1 MINLRDIAAQNIEQD
16 INRAFQNAKFAKKIN
31 LNQSLDGKLKE
42 FTQVEKG
49 AKSLEVRLENGTIL
63 APSKELSDDERLMSQ
78 QNQIEYIQN
87 IINGLDTSN
96 IISAIQYSS
105 YDAILG
111 LSNKNTITKQM
122 SKMSDSQIKSLVDFI
137 GKHPVSLITPYGESE
152 LAKLFLDDISIDEFK
167 DKWAEFSKKTMEY
180 KNSHPDEYKGYEYA
194 GMEIDFNSAP
204 TISTNS
210 QNNELDKMT
219 EIERNNR
226 MLMRKYNGAKSRN
239 SSFESK
245 NEILKIFFE
254 EFLKNNNPLAFLEII
269 KKTDIKAWN
278 LANSRWEF

>member
-1 MINLRDIAAQNIEQD
+1 MINLRDVVAQGIEQNID
-16 INRAFQNAKFAKKIN
+16 SAFQNAKFAKKIN

-49 AKSLEVRLENGTIL
+49 TKSLEVRLENGTIL

-137 GKHPVSLITPYGESE
+137 GRHPVSLITPYGESE

-219 EIERNNR
+219 EIKRNNG
-226 MLMRKYNGAKSRN
+226 MLMRQYNGAKSKN
-239 SSFESK
+239 LNAESK
-245 NEILKIFFE
+245 NEILKTFFE
-254 EFLKNNNPLAFLEII
+254 EFLKNNNPLAFLEIM
-269 KKTDIKAWN
+269 KKTDIKA
-278 LANSRWEF
+278 

>member
-1 MINLRDIAAQNIEQD
+1 MINLRDVVAQGIEQNID
-16 INRAFQNAKFAKKIN
+16 SAFQNAKFAKKIN
-31 LNQSLDGKLKE
+31 LNQSLNDKLKE

-137 GKHPVSLITPYGESE
+137 GRHPVSLITPYGESE

-180 KNSHPDEYKGYEYA
+180 KNSHPDEYKGYEYS

-226 MLMRKYNGAKSRN
+226 MLLRQYNGAKSKN
-239 SSFESK
+239 LNAESK
-245 NEILKIFFE
+245 NEILKTFFE
-254 EFLKNNNPLAFLEII
+254 EFLKNNNPLAFFEIM
-269 KKTDIKAWN
+269 KKTDIRA
-278 LANSRWEF
+278 

>member
-1 MINLRDIAAQNIEQD
+1 MINLRDVVAQGIEQNID
-16 INRAFQNAKFAKKIN
+16 SAFQNAKFAKKIN

-42 FTQVEKG
+42 LTQVEKG

-63 APSKELSDDERLMSQ
+63 APSKELSDDERLRSQ
-78 QNQIEYIQN
+78 ENQIEYIQN

-137 GKHPVSLITPYGESE
+137 GRHPVSLITPYGESE

-226 MLMRKYNGAKSRN
+226 MLLRQYNGAKSKN
-239 SSFESK
+239 LNAESK
-245 NEILKIFFE
+245 NEILKTFFE
-254 EFLKNNNPLAFLEII
+254 EFLKNNNPLAFFEIM
-269 KKTDIKAWN
+269 KKTDIKA
-278 LANSRWEF
+278 

>member
-1 MINLRDIAAQNIEQD
+1 MINIRDVVAQGIEQNID
-16 INRAFQNAKFAKKIN
+16 SAFQNAKFAKKIN

-42 FTQVEKG
+42 LTQVEKG

-137 GKHPVSLITPYGESE
+137 GRHPVSLITPYGESE

-226 MLMRKYNGAKSRN
+226 MLMRQYNGAKSKN
-239 SSFESK
+239 LNAESK
-245 NEILKIFFE
+245 NKILKTFFE
-254 EFLKNNNPLAFLEII
+254 EFLKNNNPLAFLEIM
-269 KKTDIKAWN
+269 KKTDIKV
-278 LANSRWEF
+278 

>member
-16 INRAFQNAKFAKKIN
+16 INGAFQNAKFAKKIN

-42 FTQVEKG
+42 LTQVEKG

-111 LSNKNTITKQM
+111 LSNINTITKQM

-137 GKHPVSLITPYGESE
+137 GRHPVSLITPYGESE

-226 MLMRKYNGAKSRN
+226 MLLRQYNGAKSKN
-239 SSFESK
+239 LNAESK
-245 NEILKIFFE
+245 NEILKTFFE
-254 EFLKNNNPLAFLEII
+254 EFLKNNNPLAFFEIM
-269 KKTDIKAWN
+269 KKTDIRAWN
-278 LANSRWEF
+278 LANSRLEF

>member
-42 FTQVEKG
+42 LTQVEKG

-122 SKMSDSQIKSLVDFI
+122 SKMSQSEIKSLIGFI
-137 GKHPVSLITPYGESE
+137 EKNPVSLITPYGESE

-226 MLMRKYNGAKSRN
+226 MLLRQYNGAKSRN

-245 NEILKIFFE
+245 NEILKTFFE
-254 EFLKNNNPLAFLEII
+254 EFLKNNNPLAFLEIM
-269 KKTDIKAWN
+269 KKTDIKA
-278 LANSRWEF
+278 

>member
-1 MINLRDIAAQNIEQD
+1 MINLRDVVAQGIEQNID
-16 INRAFQNAKFAKKIN
+16 SAFQNAKFAKKIN
-31 LNQSLDGKLKE
+31 LNQSLDDKLKE

-137 GKHPVSLITPYGESE
+137 GRHPVSLITPYGESE

-180 KNSHPDEYKGYEYA
+180 KNSHPDEYKGYEYS

-226 MLMRKYNGAKSRN
+226 MLMRQYNGAKSKSLN
-239 SSFESK
+239 AESK
-245 NEILKIFFE
+245 NEILKTFFE

-278 LANSRWEF
+278 LANSRLEF

>member
-1 MINLRDIAAQNIEQD
+1 MINLRDVVAQGIEQNID
-16 INRAFQNAKFAKKIN
+16 SAFQNAKFAKKIN

-42 FTQVEKG
+42 LTQVEKG

-63 APSKELSDDERLMSQ
+63 APSKELSDDERLRSQ
-78 QNQIEYIQN
+78 ENQIEYIKD
-87 IINGLDTSN
+87 IIERGADSSN

-122 SKMSDSQIKSLVDFI
+122 SKMSQSEIKSLIGFI
-137 GKHPVSLITPYGESE
+137 EKHPVSLITPYGESE

-226 MLMRKYNGAKSRN
+226 MLMRQYNGAKSRN

-278 LANSRWEF
+278 F

>member
-1 MINLRDIAAQNIEQD
+1 MINLRDVVAQGIEQNID
-16 INRAFQNAKFAKKIN
+16 SAFQNAKFAKKIN
-31 LNQSLDGKLKE
+31 LNQSLNDKLKE

-137 GKHPVSLITPYGESE
+137 GRHPVSLITPYGESE

-180 KNSHPDEYKGYEYA
+180 KNSHPDEYKGYEYS

-226 MLMRKYNGAKSRN
+226 MLLRQYNGAKSKN
-239 SSFESK
+239 LNAESK
-245 NEILKIFFE
+245 NEILKTFFE
-254 EFLKNNNPLAFLEII
+254 EFLKNNNPLAFLEIM
-269 KKTDIKAWN
+269 KKTDIKA
-278 LANSRWEF
+278 

>member
-16 INRAFQNAKFAKKIN
+16 INGAFQSAKFAKKIN

-42 FTQVEKG
+42 LTQVEKG
-49 AKSLEVRLENGTIL
+49 AKSLETRLENGTIL

-137 GKHPVSLITPYGESE
+137 GKNPVSLITPYGESE

-167 DKWAEFSKKTMEY
+167 NKWAEFSKKTMEY
-180 KNSHPDEYKGYEYA
+180 KNSHPGKYKGYEYA
-194 GMEIDFNSAP
+194 GVDFSQTPA
-204 TISTNS
+204 ISTNTK
-210 QNNELDKMT
+210 NNEQEKAE

-226 MLMRKYNGAKSRN
+226 MLMRQYNGSKSKN
-239 SSFESK
+239 INAESK

-254 EFLKNNNPLAFLEII
+254 EFLKNNNPLALLEIM
-269 KKTDIKAWN
+269 KKIDIRAWN
-278 LANSRWEF
+278 LGNSRIH

>member
-1 MINLRDIAAQNIEQD
+1 MINLRDVVAQGIEQNID
-16 INRAFQNAKFAKKIN
+16 SAFQNAKFAKKIN

-42 FTQVEKG
+42 LTQVEKG

-226 MLMRKYNGAKSRN
+226 MLMRQYNGAKSKN
-239 SSFESK
+239 INAESK

-269 KKTDIKAWN
+269 EKTDIKA
-278 LANSRWEF
+278 

>member
-1 MINLRDIAAQNIEQD
+1 MINLRDVVAQGIEQNID
-16 INRAFQNAKFAKKIN
+16 SAFQNAKFAKKIN

-137 GKHPVSLITPYGESE
+137 GRHPVSLITPYGESE

-180 KNSHPDEYKGYEYA
+180 KNSHPDEYKGYEYS

-226 MLMRKYNGAKSRN
+226 MLMRQYNGAKSKN
-239 SSFESK
+239 LNAESK

-269 KKTDIKAWN
+269 KKTDIKA
-278 LANSRWEF
+278 

>member
-1 MINLRDIAAQNIEQD
+1 MINLRDVVAQGIEQNID
-16 INRAFQNAKFAKKIN
+16 SAFQNAKFAKKIN
-31 LNQSLDGKLKE
+31 LNQSLDAKLKE
-42 FTQVEKG
+42 FTQVDKG

-122 SKMSDSQIKSLVDFI
+122 SKMSQSEIKSLIGFI
-137 GKHPVSLITPYGESE
+137 EKNPVSLITPYGESE

-226 MLMRKYNGAKSRN
+226 MLMRQYNGAKSRN
-239 SSFESK
+239 SSLESK
-245 NEILKIFFE
+245 NEILKTFFE
-254 EFLKNNNPLAFLEII
+254 EFLKNNNPLAFLEIM
-269 KKTDIKAWN
+269 KKTDIKA
-278 LANSRWEF
+278 

>member
-1 MINLRDIAAQNIEQD
+1 MINLRDVVAQGIEQNID
-16 INRAFQNAKFAKKIN
+16 SAFQNAKFAKKIN

-122 SKMSDSQIKSLVDFI
+122 SKMSDGQIKSLVDFI

-226 MLMRKYNGAKSRN
+226 MLMRQYNGAKSKN
-239 SSFESK
+239 LNAESK
-245 NEILKIFFE
+245 NEILKTFFE
-254 EFLKNNNPLAFLEII
+254 EFLKNNNPLAFLEIM

-278 LANSRWEF
+278 LGNSRIR

>member
-1 MINLRDIAAQNIEQD
+1 MINLRDVVAQGIEQNID
-16 INRAFQNAKFAKKIN
+16 SAFQNAKFAKKIN

-49 AKSLEVRLENGTIL
+49 AKSLEARLENGTIL

-122 SKMSDSQIKSLVDFI
+122 SKMSQSEIKSLIGFI
-137 GKHPVSLITPYGESE
+137 EKNPVSLITPYGESE

-226 MLMRKYNGAKSRN
+226 MLLRQYNGAKSKN
-239 SSFESK
+239 LNAESK
-245 NEILKIFFE
+245 NEILKTFFE
-254 EFLKNNNPLAFLEII
+254 EFLKNNNPLVFLEIM
-269 KKTDIKAWN
+269 KKTDIKA
-278 LANSRWEF
+278 

>member
-1 MINLRDIAAQNIEQD
+1 MINLRDVVAQGIEQNID
-16 INRAFQNAKFAKKIN
+16 SSFQNAKFAKKIN

-42 FTQVEKG
+42 LTQVEKG

-87 IINGLDTSN
+87 IINGPDTSN

-122 SKMSDSQIKSLVDFI
+122 SKMSQSEIKSLIGFI
-137 GKHPVSLITPYGESE
+137 EKNPVSLITPYGESE

-210 QNNELDKMT
+210 QNNELDKIT

-226 MLMRKYNGAKSRN
+226 MLLRQYNGAKSKN
-239 SSFESK
+239 LNAESK
-245 NEILKIFFE
+245 NEILKTFFE
-254 EFLKNNNPLAFLEII
+254 EFLKNNNPLAFLEIM
-269 KKTDIKAWN
+269 KKTDIKA
-278 LANSRWEF
+278 

>member
-1 MINLRDIAAQNIEQD
+1 MINLRDVVAQGIEQNID
-16 INRAFQNAKFAKKIN
+16 SAFQNAKFAKKIN

-122 SKMSDSQIKSLVDFI
+122 SKMSQSEIKSLIGFI
-137 GKHPVSLITPYGESE
+137 EKKPVSLITPYGESE

-226 MLMRKYNGAKSRN
+226 MLMRQYNGAKSKN
-239 SSFESK
+239 INAESK
-245 NEILKIFFE
+245 NEILKTFFE
-254 EFLKNNNPLAFLEII
+254 EFLKNNNPLAFLEIM
-269 KKTDIKAWN
+269 KKTDIKA
-278 LANSRWEF
+278 

>member
-1 MINLRDIAAQNIEQD
+1 MINLRDVVAQGIEQNID
-16 INRAFQNAKFAKKIN
+16 SAFQNAKFAKKIN

-42 FTQVEKG
+42 LTQVEKG

-122 SKMSDSQIKSLVDFI
+122 SKMSQSEIKSLIGFI
-137 GKHPVSLITPYGESE
+137 EKNPVSLITPYGESE

-226 MLMRKYNGAKSRN
+226 MLMRKYNGAKSKN
-239 SSFESK
+239 LNAESK
-245 NEILKIFFE
+245 NEILKTFFE
-254 EFLKNNNPLAFLEII
+254 EFLKNNNPLAFLEIM
-269 KKTDIKAWN
+269 KKTDIKA
-278 LANSRWEF
+278 

>member
-1 MINLRDIAAQNIEQD
+1 MINLRDVVAQGIEQNID
-16 INRAFQNAKFAKKIN
+16 SAFQNAKFAKKIN

-42 FTQVEKG
+42 LTQVEKG

-122 SKMSDSQIKSLVDFI
+122 SKMSQSEIKSLIGFI
-137 GKHPVSLITPYGESE
+137 EKHPVSLITPYGESE

-226 MLMRKYNGAKSRN
+226 MLMRQYNGAKSKN
-239 SSFESK
+239 LNAESK
-245 NEILKIFFE
+245 NEILKTFFE
-254 EFLKNNNPLAFLEII
+254 EFLKNNNPLAFLEIM
-269 KKTDIKAWN
+269 KKTDIKA
-278 LANSRWEF
+278 

>member
-1 MINLRDIAAQNIEQD
+1 MINLRDVVAQGIEQNID
-16 INRAFQNAKFAKKIN
+16 SAFQNAKFAKKIN

-226 MLMRKYNGAKSRN
+226 MLLLQYNGAKSRN
-239 SSFESK
+239 LSLESK
-245 NEILKIFFE
+245 NEILKTFFE
-254 EFLKNNNPLAFLEII
+254 EFLKNNNPLAFLEIM
-269 KKTDIKAWN
+269 KKTDIKA
-278 LANSRWEF
+278 

>member
-1 MINLRDIAAQNIEQD
+1 MINLRDVVAQGIEQNID
-16 INRAFQNAKFAKKIN
+16 SAFQNAKFAKKIN

-63 APSKELSDDERLMSQ
+63 APSKELSDDERLRSQ

-226 MLMRKYNGAKSRN
+226 MLLRQYNGAKSKN
-239 SSFESK
+239 LNAESK
-245 NEILKIFFE
+245 NEILKTFFE
-254 EFLKNNNPLAFLEII
+254 EFLKNNNPLAFFEIM
-269 KKTDIKAWN
+269 KKTDIRA
-278 LANSRWEF
+278 

>member
-1 MINLRDIAAQNIEQD
+1 MINLRDVVAQGIEQNID
-16 INRAFQNAKFAKKIN
+16 SAFQNAKFAKKIN

-42 FTQVEKG
+42 LTQVEKG

-63 APSKELSDDERLMSQ
+63 APSKELSDDERLRSQ

-226 MLMRKYNGAKSRN
+226 MLLRQYNGAKSKN
-239 SSFESK
+239 LNAESK
-245 NEILKIFFE
+245 NEILKTFFE
-254 EFLKNNNPLAFLEII
+254 EFLKNNNPLALLEIM
-269 KKTDIKAWN
+269 KKTDIKA
-278 LANSRWEF
+278 